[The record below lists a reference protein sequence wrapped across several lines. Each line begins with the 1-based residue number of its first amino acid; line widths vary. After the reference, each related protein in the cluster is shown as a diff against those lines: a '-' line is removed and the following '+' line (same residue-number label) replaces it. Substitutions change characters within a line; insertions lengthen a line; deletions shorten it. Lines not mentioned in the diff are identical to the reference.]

1 MNIVYTII
9 VMLIML
15 FIITF
20 SLENTADVTLQYL
33 NYHIT
38 MQTFMLLFVTFLAGI
53 IFAGFMGIVERFRLS
68 RTINKLNKTIREL
81 RRDLR
86 AKIPSIE
93 IRRKPMHR
101 IPERGY
107 PHSGPF
113 RRHPDCGKIYW
124 SGAHRKMATPFFRQ
138 RTPLD
143 LP

>member
-33 NYHIT
+33 DYRIT
-38 MQTFMLLFVTFLAGI
+38 LQTYMLLFVTFLAGVV
-53 IFAGFMGIVERFRLS
+53 FSGFMGIVERFRLA

-86 AKIPSIE
+86 ANEVPPIVEDSP
-93 IRRKPMHR
+93 HR
-101 IPERGY
+101 NPAENGTSN
-107 PHSGPF
+107 P
-113 RRHPDCGKIYW
+113 
-124 SGAHRKMATPFFRQ
+124 
-138 RTPLD
+138 
-143 LP
+143 

>member
-86 AKIPSIE
+86 ANESPSIIE
-93 IRRKPMHR
+93 DPQYRNPAETDASN
-101 IPERGY
+101 P
-107 PHSGPF
+107 
-113 RRHPDCGKIYW
+113 
-124 SGAHRKMATPFFRQ
+124 
-138 RTPLD
+138 
-143 LP
+143 